1 MTPYKHQLDIA
12 NKAYEVLKTNGLVYL
27 SMEERTGKTLTSLL
41 VCEKSKALNILIIT
55 KKKALDG
62 WKDTVQNYKEL
73 SKTYTYINYES
84 LHKLDNTKGYDLI
97 IIDEAHANLSAYPK
111 TGTIW
116 KSVYKLVNKKPI
128 IFLSATPSAQ
138 TYAQL
143 YHQLK
148 LSSWSPWVKYKNFYE
163 WHRDYG
169 IAKVIYTTRGQ
180 MPMYNEVKTTKVWD
194 SCKHLFISYTRQE
207 LGFKHEPNDVLHY
220 VELDEQTKKWYNE
233 LNKHSIIKEFDYVAD
248 TPMKLLVGLHQLEGG
263 TLKINDD
270 KSELLR
276 TNEKIEY
283 SKRVFGDVSSLV
295 IFYHYKQEEFKLKSE
310 FKNAR
315 ILQATSFAEGVDLS
329 MYESLVIYSM
339 DFSTARYS
347 QRRAR
352 QANMRRESEIN
363 VHYLLVKGAISEQV
377 YETVAVNKCNFIDK
391 YFNRSEI

>member
-1 MTPYKHQLDIA
+1 MKPFEHQENIA
-12 NKAYEVLKTNGLVYL
+12 NQAYEILKTNMIVYL
-27 SMEERTGKTLTSLL
+27 SMEERTGKTLTSIL
-41 VCEKSKALNILIIT
+41 VCEKSKAKNILIIT

-62 WKDTVQNYKEL
+62 WKDTLQKYKEI
-73 SKTYTYINYES
+73 SKNYTCINYES
-84 LHKLDNTKGYDLI
+84 IHKLDSTKGYDLI

-111 TGTIW
+111 VGAIW
-116 KSVYKLVNKKPI
+116 KLVQKVTDKKPI

-148 LSSWSPWVKYKNFYE
+148 LSSWSPWRVYKNFYD
-163 WHRDYG
+163 WFKKFG
-169 IAKVIYTTRGQ
+169 IPEIVYAGSRQIIK
-180 MPMYNEVKTTKVWD
+180 YNNIKSELVWND
-194 SCKHLFISYTRQE
+194 IKHLFISYTRQE
-207 LGFKHEPNDVLHY
+207 LGFKHEPNDVIHY
-220 VELDEQTKKWYNE
+220 IELSEQTKQWYNE
-233 LNKHSIIKEFDYVAD
+233 LNKNSIIKEFEYVAD
-248 TPMKLLVGLHQLEGG
+248 TPMKLLVGLQQLEGG

-270 KSELLR
+270 KSESLR

-283 SKRVFGDVSSLV
+283 IKRVFGDIPSLV
-295 IFYHYKQEEFKLKSE
+295 IFYHYKQEEHKLKSS
-310 FKNAR
+310 FSKAT

-329 MYESLVIYSM
+329 MYETLVVYSM